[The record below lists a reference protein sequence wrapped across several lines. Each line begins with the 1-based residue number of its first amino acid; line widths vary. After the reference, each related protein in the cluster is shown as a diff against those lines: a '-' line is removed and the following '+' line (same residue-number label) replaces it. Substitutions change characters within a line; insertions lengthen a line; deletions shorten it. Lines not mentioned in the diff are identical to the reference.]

1 MLSCTEGC
9 ILRGVFD
16 VSDCY
21 RGSPER
27 VQSEDG
33 ELWADKA
40 PNQGLEEQKQVGED
54 DEEDFEQAE

>member
-1 MLSCTEGC
+1 MCQTATEDR
-9 ILRGVFD
+9 LNAFNPD
-16 VSDCY
+16 
-21 RGSPER
+21 
-27 VQSEDG
+27 EDG